1 MKKIHMPYELSG
13 KLLEL
18 FPTQEVSATFK
29 KREFVVEKTETASDR
44 VFTDTIKFQLIQDRC
59 ALLDAY
65 KVGDDVKVTF
75 NIKGS
80 KWEKEGRTSYFV
92 NLDVWKMEKLSEST
106 STPAVSQPVVESTP
120 LPEGEDDLPF

>member
-1 MKKIHMPYELSG
+1 MSYELTG
-13 KLLEL
+13 KIIEI

-29 KREFVVEKTETASDR
+29 KREFVLEKSETTNDR
-44 VFTDTIKFQLIQDRC
+44 TFTDTIKFQVLQDRSS
-59 ALLDAY
+59 LLDNY
-65 KVGDDVKVTF
+65 KIGDEVKVTF

-92 NLDVWKMEKLSEST
+92 NLDVWRMEKVAEGSVTKST
-106 STPAVSQPVVESTP
+106 QQPVESAP

>member
-1 MKKIHMPYELSG
+1 MNATITRKPQVT
-13 KLLEL
+13 LLKPL
-18 FPTQEVSATFK
+18 AMFSAP
-29 KREFVVEKTETASDR
+29 RLGPMVRSSMISMGAASDR

>member
-1 MKKIHMPYELSG
+1 MPYELSG

-106 STPAVSQPVVESTP
+106 STPTVSQPVVESTP

>member
-1 MKKIHMPYELSG
+1 MPYELSG

-18 FPTQEVSATFK
+18 FPPQEVSATFK

>member
-1 MKKIHMPYELSG
+1 MPYELSG

-18 FPTQEVSATFK
+18 FPTQEVSSSFK
-29 KREFVVEKTETASDR
+29 KREFVVEKSETASDR
-44 VFTDTIKFQLIQDRC
+44 VFTDTIKFQLIQDRV
-59 ALLDAY
+59 ALLDTY
-65 KVGDDVKVTF
+65 KVGDEVKVTF

-106 STPAVSQPVVESTP
+106 LIPTPTVSQPVVESTP

>member
-1 MKKIHMPYELSG
+1 MPYELSG

-92 NLDVWKMEKLSEST
+92 NLDVWKMEKLSES
-106 STPAVSQPVVESTP
+106 SSAPAVNQPVVESTP

>member
-1 MKKIHMPYELSG
+1 MPYELSG

-106 STPAVSQPVVESTP
+106 STPAISQPVVESTP

>member
-1 MKKIHMPYELSG
+1 MPYELSG

-59 ALLDAY
+59 ALLDTY

-92 NLDVWKMEKLSEST
+92 NLDVWKMEKLSES
-106 STPAVSQPVVESTP
+106 SSSPSVNQPVVESTP

>member
-1 MKKIHMPYELSG
+1 MPYELSG

>member
-1 MKKIHMPYELSG
+1 MPYELSG

-29 KREFVVEKTETASDR
+29 KREFVVEKSETTGDR

-59 ALLDAY
+59 ALLDSY
-65 KVGDDVKVTF
+65 QLGDEVKVTF

-106 STPAVSQPVVESTP
+106 AAPVSNYQQPTVESTP